1 MVTKGNLINML
12 RNGIINITFTKKDG
26 SERTMKCTLVES
38 MVKPYEKK
46 TDKVKE
52 VDENIVA
59 VWDIEKEAWRSFR
72 YDSVINVYK

>member
-12 RNGIINITFTKKDG
+12 RNGIINVTFTKKDG

-52 VDENIVA
+52 VDENTVA